1 MSQTDLK
8 AAVERFGG
16 TATKTAISNVE
27 RGDRMLKAEELV
39 QWSIA
44 MNTRPS
50 MILTNTN
57 PETMIEV
64 FPGLE
69 TESRRLRRFLEGHH
83 PLNAGWEDLAP
94 TPAYFG
100 RVQDDV
106 REASRYP
113 LLVHLRSVVETLS
126 DAFSAKGV
134 NEDHVD
140 ELLGEVIVAA
150 ERAREQWNAGKI
162 SVFWEPEA

>member
-50 MILTNTN
+50 MILTDRN
-57 PETMIEV
+57 PETVIEL
-64 FPGLE
+64 FPGL
-69 TESRRLRRFLEGHH
+69 TTDSQRLRRFLEGRY
-83 PLNAGWEDLAP
+83 PLNAGWSGLAP

-113 LLVHLRSVVETLS
+113 LLVHLLATVEALT
-126 DAFSAKGV
+126 DAFSARGV
-134 NEDHVD
+134 DEERVD
-140 ELLGEVIVAA
+140 ELLNRVIDAA
-150 ERAREQWNAGKI
+150 EQAKKQWKTGGI

>member
-50 MILTNTN
+50 MILTDRN
-57 PETMIEV
+57 PETVIEL
-64 FPGLE
+64 FPGL
-69 TESRRLRRFLEGHH
+69 TTDSQRLRRFLEGRY
-83 PLNAGWEDLAP
+83 PLNAGWRDLRRHRR
-94 TPAYFG
+94 T
-100 RVQDDV
+100 
-106 REASRYP
+106 
-113 LLVHLRSVVETLS
+113 SVVFKTTFVRQVGTHYLCTCWQRS
-126 DAFSAKGV
+126 KRLPMPSPLGV
-134 NEDHVD
+134 SMKTVSMN
-140 ELLGEVIVAA
+140 
-150 ERAREQWNAGKI
+150 
-162 SVFWEPEA
+162 S